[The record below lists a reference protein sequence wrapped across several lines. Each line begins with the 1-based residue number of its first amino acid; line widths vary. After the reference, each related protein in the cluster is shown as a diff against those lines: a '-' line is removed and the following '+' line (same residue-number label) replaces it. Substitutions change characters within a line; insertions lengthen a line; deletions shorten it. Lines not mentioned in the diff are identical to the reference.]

1 VAISQAVGADQI
13 GAFDADRVATQLLG
27 DSIFTNPLMLGYAWQ
42 KGRIPVGHAALM
54 RAMELNGVQAEKNQA
69 AFEWGRRC
77 AHDLASVEA
86 LFQASQVIE
95 FVKRPSIDETIARR
109 VEFLAGYQN
118 AAYAAAYQRVVDAV
132 RAKEGALA
140 PKGTRLTDAVAR
152 NLFKLMAYKDE
163 YEVARLHAD
172 PAFHTKLAEQFEPGF
187 KLKYHLAPP
196 LLARRNDRGEL
207 VKKTY
212 GGWLKPA
219 FGLLAKLKGLRGT
232 PFDVFGYTG
241 ERRTERAL
249 IGAYRTLVDEILASL
264 TADRIAEAVALASLP
279 EEIRGYG
286 HVKERQLAA
295 VRTKWEKLLFA
306 WRAGARADALAA

>member
-1 VAISQAVGADQI
+1 VGVDLV

-54 RAMELNGVQAEKNQA
+54 RAMELNGVQIEKNKA

-77 AHDLASVEA
+77 AHDLTSVES
-86 LFQASQVIE
+86 LFKASQVIE
-95 FVKRPSIDETIARR
+95 FVKKPSLAETLSRR
-109 VEFLAGYQN
+109 VEFLTGYQN
-118 AAYAAAYQRVVDAV
+118 AAYAAEYRRVVDAV
-132 RAKEGALA
+132 SAREAAVMPNSKRLA
-140 PKGTRLTDAVAR
+140 DAVAR

-172 PAFHTKLAEQFEPGF
+172 PAFLEKLEAQFEPGF

-196 LLARRNDRGEL
+196 LFAKKNEKGEL
-207 VKKTY
+207 VKQAY
-212 GGWLKPA
+212 GGWMRPA

-232 PFDVFGYTG
+232 PLDVFGYTE

-249 IGAYRTLVDEILASL
+249 VGEYRALVDELLASL
-264 TADRIAEAVALASLP
+264 SAERLGDAVALAALP

-286 HVKERQLAA
+286 HVKERNLKA
-295 VRTKWEKLLFA
+295 VRLKWEKQLFA
-306 WRAGARADALAA
+306 WRAGARATAQAA